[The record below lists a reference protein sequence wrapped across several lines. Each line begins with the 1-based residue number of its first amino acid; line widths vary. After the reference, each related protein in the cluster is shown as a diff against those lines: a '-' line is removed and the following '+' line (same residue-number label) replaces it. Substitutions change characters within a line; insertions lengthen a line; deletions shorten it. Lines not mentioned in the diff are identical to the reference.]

1 MLYQKN
7 ITMSKAHVLKRYSF
21 LIWILFF
28 VLSTKA
34 EQQDYYFRQIS
45 LEQGL
50 SQSRVQCIY
59 RDHLGV
65 IWIGTKW
72 GLNSYDQSE
81 LKSYFHDREQP
92 NSLPDNFIRFITEDR
107 LGDLYVS
114 TNKGIAIYNKAENQ
128 FQPLKY
134 NGKPFNAWSY
144 LQIGDN
150 FLFGGEETLYQY
162 NLTDK
167 NITTIFPDIDGDK
180 LKCINRIFQWSPDV
194 LITSSKKD
202 GLWMYDLTKKKMYRC
217 PFVKE
222 REINTIFVDSQNRLW
237 VSFYGKGIACYSK
250 EGKRLFSLSVS
261 PHLLHVHIHRDGLGQ
276 HAAQKRVRAVD
287 VCRKPHPYPHT
298 FYRHHAVIVLRVPN
312 VDIRCRHVHPRTFQK
327 RREPLFQNRR
337 ALFRVALRYR
347 RFGFAR
353 FGQVKI
359 KRGPALQ
366 L

>member
-21 LIWILFF
+21 QIWILFF

-59 RDHLGV
+59 RDHQGV

-180 LKCINRIFQWSPDV
+180 LKCINRIFQWSPDM

-202 GLWMYDLTKKKMYRC
+202 GLWMYDLIKKKMYRC

-250 EGKRLFSLSVS
+250 EGKRLFSLSTKNSGLNNDIIFDFLAGTADTLLADFADVLIACLESFALLIGLLWKLHHDKLAVATIFGVKLHNGMGCGGGATKEIEDKSVLVS
-261 PHLLHVHIHRDGLGQ
+261 EVKHSL
-276 HAAQKRVRAVD
+276 
-287 VCRKPHPYPHT
+287 
-298 FYRHHAVIVLRVPN
+298 YR
-312 VDIRCRHVHPRTFQK
+312 CC
-327 RREPLFQNRR
+327 
-337 ALFRVALRYR
+337 
-347 RFGFAR
+347 
-353 FGQVKI
+353 
-359 KRGPALQ
+359 
-366 L
+366 